1 MNLHLQILR
10 KIVSDKLVSEFKL
23 NTVIPERTA
32 GCRQYITW
40 PSAISNLADLLSFEL
55 LDGSFRLFLLPV
67 SSSCDIRASRS
78 FLSCSVYGWNKCWSL

>member
-32 GCRQYITW
+32 GWRQYITW
-40 PSAISNLADLLSFEL
+40 PSAVFKSSARLSSEL
-55 LDGSFRLFLLPV
+55 LVVSFWFFRLLE
-67 SSSCDIRASRS
+67 SSLCEIRASRS
-78 FLSCSVYGWNKCWSL
+78 FLSFSEYVRNEFWSL